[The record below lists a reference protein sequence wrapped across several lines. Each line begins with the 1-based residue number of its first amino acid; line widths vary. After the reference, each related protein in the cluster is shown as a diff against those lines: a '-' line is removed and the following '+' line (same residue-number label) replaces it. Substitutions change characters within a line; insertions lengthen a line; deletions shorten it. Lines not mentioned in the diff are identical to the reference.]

1 MIDWS
6 ESNLADFIQSTFPP
20 ELTPILNDAI
30 PVLHR
35 FVRRL
40 GSFPYQNDPEELLTY
55 NVLQMAVILL
65 IVHDEKRW
73 SADQEVTRI
82 SDPLADFRVV
92 IFQSLT
98 TLESSGSKEGQR
110 QRSEEDDLHLQKVL
124 DEINSR
130 NYWRD
135 PEYPKWIFPGP
146 ECQASDYISSRSKD
160 LHGSVPMDEFRSL
173 LRLFL
178 VAQLYRGGID
188 VQAFSNCLLRLENIT
203 DCMLAASEEDHD
215 TTGISWEV
223 FDRVVKRSMVGCF
236 FFTSSSNGP

>member
-40 GSFPYQNDPEELLTY
+40 GSFPYQNYPEELLTY

-73 SADQEVTRI
+73 SADQEVTRA

-98 TLESSGSKEGQR
+98 TLEPSGSKEGQR
-110 QRSEEDDLHLQKVL
+110 QRSEEDDLHLQNVL

-146 ECQASDYISSRSKD
+146 ECQASDYRSSWSRD
-160 LHGSVPMDEFRSL
+160 LHGSVPMDEFKSL

-178 VAQLYRGGID
+178 VAQLYHGGID
-188 VQAFSNCLLRLENIT
+188 VQAFSNCLSRLENIT
-203 DCMLAASEEDHD
+203 DCMLAAFEEDHD

-236 FFTSSSNGP
+236 FSTSSSNGP